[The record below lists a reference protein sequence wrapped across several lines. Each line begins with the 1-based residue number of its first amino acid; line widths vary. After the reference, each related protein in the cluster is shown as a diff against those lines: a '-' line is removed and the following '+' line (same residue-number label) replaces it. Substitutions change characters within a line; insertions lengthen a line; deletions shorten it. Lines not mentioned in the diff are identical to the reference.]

1 MPITPFVRKLNKR
14 THSSNQSIR
23 SAAREGDRTPLFNFV
38 GAERT
43 ESPDVTDAVLKVL
56 LVFVLLGIS
65 VAVLKL
71 IVELF
76 V

>member
-1 MPITPFVRKLNKR
+1 MTPFVRKANRKAR
-14 THSSNQSIR
+14 PSHQSVR
-23 SAAREGDRTPLFNFV
+23 AAAREGDRTPLFNFV
-38 GAERT
+38 GPERT